1 MILFTAIS
9 GNAKTG
15 PIPVSGSQANTC
27 PSACPFSPKDGKPN
41 GCYAAY
47 GPISWHW
54 SKLNKGKIGFEWN
67 EFLEKIK
74 ALPRQTLW
82 RHNQFGDLKGE
93 DNKIDVK
100 ALKELVKA
108 NSGRKGFTYS
118 HKIVLDKQGKEAAA
132 NRKAIKE
139 ANDGGFTINLSGNNP
154 DNADELKALKVGPVV
169 SIVPLNSPDS
179 FMTKAGNKV
188 IVCPAQS
195 RENINC
201 AKCRLCQNV
210 NRSVIIGFKAHGAG
224 IKRVEMMANA

>member
-54 SKLNKGKIGFEWN
+54 KKLNNGKIGFEWN
-67 EFLEKIK
+67 EFLGKIK

-93 DNKIDVK
+93 NNSIDVN
-100 ALKELVKA
+100 ALKELVSA
-108 NSGRKGFTYS
+108 NDRRKGFTYT
-118 HKIVLDKQGKEAAA
+118 HKPVLNNAENRNAVKQA
-132 NRKAIKE
+132 NEK
-139 ANDGGFTINLSGNNP
+139 GFTINLSGNNL
-154 DNADELKALKVGPVV
+154 DNADELKALGIAPVV
-169 SIVPLNSPDS
+169 TIVPLNSPNTLY
-179 FMTKAGNKV
+179 TKAGNKV
-188 IVCPAQS
+188 IVCPAQQK
-195 RENINC
+195 ENVTC
-201 AKCRLCQNV
+201 ASCRLCQN
-210 NRSVIIGFKAHGAG
+210 NKRSVIIGFKAHGVG
-224 IKRVEMMANA
+224 TKKVEAIATV